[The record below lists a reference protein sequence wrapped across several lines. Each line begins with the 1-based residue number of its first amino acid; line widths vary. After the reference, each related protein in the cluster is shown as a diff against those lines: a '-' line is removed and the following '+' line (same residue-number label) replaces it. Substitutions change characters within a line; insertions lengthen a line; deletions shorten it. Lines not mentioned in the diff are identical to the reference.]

1 MIRQL
6 DERTLVSGQIGPDD
20 VARLKDQ
27 GVTMIVCNRPDGEEV
42 GQPRAADIEQAANE
56 AGIEFRFAPIIRG
69 IGPSDAEAMQE
80 AIEQATGPLFIYCR
94 TGNRSTLAWA
104 VARRNQGASIDE
116 VQRGAEAA
124 GIDLSPVEHLL

>member
-1 MIRQL
+1 MIRKL

-27 GVTMIVCNRPDGEEV
+27 GVTMIVCNRPDGDEV

-80 AIEQATGPLFIYCR
+80 AIEQAWVRVWLPDGKEEERLIR
-94 TGNRSTLAWA
+94 IGQN
-104 VARRNQGASIDE
+104 
-116 VQRGAEAA
+116 
-124 GIDLSPVEHLL
+124 DLLHILGVPGQA

>member
-69 IGPSDAEAMQE
+69 IGPSEPGGQHRPDPARGRGSRDRPVAGRASALAKPLLGKDFRGFEIFRRGTISRIGM
-80 AIEQATGPLFIYCR
+80 IGP
-94 TGNRSTLAWA
+94 
-104 VARRNQGASIDE
+104 
-116 VQRGAEAA
+116 
-124 GIDLSPVEHLL
+124 SPI